1 MKSIHERAKEL
12 APEIIANRHWLHQH
26 PEIGFDLPLSCAY
39 ICEKLTEMGY
49 EPKVIAQTG
58 IVATVGKPGKTI
70 LLRADYDALIMEEEA
85 DVPYRS
91 LIPGKMHSCGHDTH
105 AAMLLGAAKILKE
118 MEDEL
123 PGTVKLMFQPDEEG
137 GGGGQA
143 MVEAGVLENPKVD
156 VAIAM
161 HTVTPAKV
169 GVIKTRSGCNSSST
183 DAFIITVK
191 GKAGHGAV
199 PSSAIDAMNT
209 AVQIYL
215 AFQALGDRETPP
227 FQNIALTFGS
237 LICGETGNIIPDK
250 AVMKGSLR
258 TYDPDT
264 RVYMKKRMQEMLDGI
279 AKTYRC
285 SIDLEFTRSMSS
297 VVNDRELLNFLKG
310 PIAEVVGEENCEFDA
325 NPGAPSEDFA
335 FVTDHVPGV
344 YLALGF
350 GDASQGAPLA
360 GHHPQVIFLDD
371 ALPYGAALYANC
383 AYEWLKANA

>member
-12 APEIIANRHWLHQH
+12 APEITAHRHYLHQH
-26 PEIGFDLPLSCAY
+26 PEIGFDLPISCAY
-39 ICEKLTEMGY
+39 ICEQLTAMGY
-49 EPKVIAQTG
+49 EPQVIAQSG

-70 LLRADYDALIMEEEA
+70 LLRADYDALLMEEEA
-85 DVPYRS
+85 DVPYKS

-118 MEDEL
+118 MESEL

-156 VAIAM
+156 AAIAM
-161 HTVTPAKV
+161 HTCTPAKV
-169 GVIKTRSGCNSSST
+169 GTIQTRAGCNSSST
-183 DAFIITVK
+183 DSFEILIK

-199 PSSAIDAMNT
+199 PSSAIDAINA
-209 AVQIYL
+209 AVQVYL
-215 AFQALGDRETPP
+215 AFQALADRETPP
-227 FQNIALTFGS
+227 FQRIALTFGS
-237 LICGETGNIIPDK
+237 LIAGETGNIIPDK

-258 TYDPDT
+258 TYDPNT
-264 RVYMKKRMQEMLDGI
+264 RVYMKDRMEEILEGI
-279 AKTYRC
+279 SKTYRTP
-285 SIDLEFTRSMSS
+285 ITINWLRSMSS
-297 VVNDRELLNFLKG
+297 VVNDADMLNFLKG
-310 PIAEVVGEENCEFDA
+310 PIAEVVGEENCNFEA

-350 GDASQGAPLA
+350 GDESQGAPLA

-383 AYEWLKANA
+383 AYEYLKANA

>member
-12 APEIIANRHWLHQH
+12 APEITAHRHWLHQH

-39 ICEKLTEMGY
+39 ICEQLTALGY
-49 EPKVIAQTG
+49 EPQVIAQSG
-58 IVATVGKPGKTI
+58 VVATVGKPGKTI

-137 GGGGQA
+137 GGGGKA

-156 VAIAM
+156 AAIAM

-169 GVIKTRSGCNSSST
+169 GVIKTRTGCNSSST
-183 DAFIITVK
+183 DSFEITIK

-199 PSSAIDAMNT
+199 PSSAIDAINS
-209 AVQIYL
+209 AVQLYL
-215 AFQALGDRETPP
+215 AYQALSDRETPP

-237 LICGETGNIIPDK
+237 LIAGETGNIIPDK
-250 AVMKGSLR
+250 AVMRGSLR

-264 RVYMKKRMQEMLDGI
+264 RVYMKKRMEEIAEGI
-279 AKTYRC
+279 GKAYRTP
-285 SIDLEFTRSMSS
+285 ITINWLRSMSS
-297 VVNDRELLNFLKG
+297 VVNDAALLELLKG
-310 PIAEVVGEENCEFDA
+310 PIAEVVGIENCDFAA

-344 YLALGF
+344 YMALGF

-360 GHHPQVIFLDD
+360 GHHPEVIFLDE

-383 AYEWLKANA
+383 AYEYLKVNS